1 MPFVVIFLF
10 TFVILTSLSRHI
22 KSFGSERGICMKR
35 RQRVRIW
42 GGNVAEERRGRLS
55 GITVWQTHNNSSI
68 RSFEVF
74 CADWMDADSWEKPPH
89 PRLTVAFC
97 FLSVTLG
104 ASAGIFTLTSDDTRL
119 TQLTICA
126 MMIRLKIG
134 TLPRKYVLVARVMW
148 VGAGLRHYTLTN
160 VSQQKASM
168 TESHLV
174 CMIQCLKSRDSL
186 TRMGF

>member
-1 MPFVVIFLF
+1 
-10 TFVILTSLSRHI
+10 
-22 KSFGSERGICMKR
+22 
-35 RQRVRIW
+35 
-42 GGNVAEERRGRLS
+42 
-55 GITVWQTHNNSSI
+55 
-68 RSFEVF
+68 
-74 CADWMDADSWEKPPH
+74 MDADSWEKPPH

-174 CMIQCLKSRDSL
+174 CMIQCLKSGDSL